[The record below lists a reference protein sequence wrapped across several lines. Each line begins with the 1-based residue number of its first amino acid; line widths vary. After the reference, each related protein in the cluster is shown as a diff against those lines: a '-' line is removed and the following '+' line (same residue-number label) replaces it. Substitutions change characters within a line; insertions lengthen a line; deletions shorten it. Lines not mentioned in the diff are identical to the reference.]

1 VLIFSV
7 HPERKLAVRALEQG
21 AAGYI
26 SKSSPNAEVV
36 DAVRA
41 IIRGEQYQSSRV
53 SACLMQ
59 GNSEARPAEAHEALS
74 VREFETMRLI
84 AAGKSLM
91 EIAQA
96 LGISKP
102 TANTYRERLM
112 KKLNVSSN
120 HEIVRYALEK
130 DLVTHE

>member
-1 VLIFSV
+1 
-7 HPERKLAVRALEQG
+7 
-21 AAGYI
+21 
-26 SKSSPNAEVV
+26 
-36 DAVRA
+36 
-41 IIRGEQYQSSRV
+41 
-53 SACLMQ
+53 
-59 GNSEARPAEAHEALS
+59 